1 MSDIHRISLKMHLLL
16 VLNNS
21 TRPSAQKNSCQSQC
35 NGLLDGDQL
44 LTTKVFW
51 WLSVR
56 PATKARITEV
66 YFENNTTQLKKI
78 RFFSTGFV
86 RCQCWKEEMLLC
98 VLWVFCHRLSLQ
110 IHTNVWHP
118 QDSST
123 YLYRYQSDIF
133 IYMLSD
139 KSRRVF
145 DQNGDCYFPFGL
157 LAS

>member
-16 VLNNS
+16 ILNNY

-66 YFENNTTQLKKI
+66 YFENNTTQLKK
-78 RFFSTGFV
+78 
-86 RCQCWKEEMLLC
+86 
-98 VLWVFCHRLSLQ
+98 
-110 IHTNVWHP
+110 
-118 QDSST
+118 
-123 YLYRYQSDIF
+123 SDF
-133 IYMLSD
+133 
-139 KSRRVF
+139 SRRDLFVVSVEREKCCSVSFECFVIAFLFKSIPTFDIHRIQAHIYIDTSRIYLFICSLTNPDVF
-145 DQNGDCYFPFGL
+145 LTKMVIVTFH
-157 LAS
+157 LAC